1 MLSAVSGE
9 GAQDR
14 WVTCPFREPY
24 KRPVACLLLDLLASS
39 SQVGP
44 NCPDAMGEVPLGIIL
59 PGETSSCC
67 NGLSCKNDELKHC
80 DSQKLRRRILC

>member
-14 WVTCPFREPY
+14 WVTRLFRELQ
-24 KRPVACLLLDLLASS
+24 KRRVACLLGDILATSP
-39 SQVGP
+39 QVGP
-44 NCPDAMGEVPLGIIL
+44 NCPDAVGEVSLGIIL

-67 NGLSCKNDELKHC
+67 KGWPC
-80 DSQKLRRRILC
+80 